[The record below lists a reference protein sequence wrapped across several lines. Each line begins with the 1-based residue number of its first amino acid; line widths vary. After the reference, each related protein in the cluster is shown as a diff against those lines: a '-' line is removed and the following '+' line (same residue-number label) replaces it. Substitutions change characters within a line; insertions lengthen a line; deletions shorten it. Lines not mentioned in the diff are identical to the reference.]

1 VRDPSALP
9 YLAGYPETT
18 LAPVR
23 ELLAA
28 GRLGAHVAAR
38 YPDRHPYTSSKLLR
52 GYVAELKQRHLKT
65 AKPVS
70 KVLYDDRLLAVEDAL
85 GLHTFR
91 SRAHGAKVRATSEIR
106 VAGLFKDAAPQ
117 FLRMIVVHELAHLR
131 EREHT
136 KAFYRL
142 CTAMEP
148 DYHQFE
154 FDLRLLLTA
163 REVEGPRGTG
173 EPEA

>member
-1 VRDPSALP
+1 MLDLP
-9 YLAGYPETT
+9 YLAGYPEAT

-28 GRLGAHVAAR
+28 GQLGAHVAAR
-38 YPDRHPYTSSKLLR
+38 YPERHPYTSSKLLR
-52 GYVAELKQRHLKT
+52 GYVTELKQRHLKT

-91 SRAHGAKVRATSEIR
+91 SRTHGAKRRTTSEIR
-106 VAGLFKDAAPQ
+106 VAGLFKDAAPE

-148 DYHQFE
+148 EYHQFE

-163 REVEGPRGTG
+163 REVEGAEGPDGSRG
-173 EPEA
+173 

>member
-1 VRDPSALP
+1 V
-9 YLAGYPETT
+9 
-18 LAPVR
+18 
-23 ELLAA
+23 
-28 GRLGAHVAAR
+28 
-38 YPDRHPYTSSKLLR
+38 
-52 GYVAELKQRHLKT
+52 
-65 AKPVS
+65 
-70 KVLYDDRLLAVEDAL
+70 VEHAL

-91 SRAHGAKVRATSEIR
+91 SRAHGAKLRALSEIR
-106 VAGLFKDAAPQ
+106 VAGLFKVAAPE

-163 REVEGPRGTG
+163 REVEGSNDG
-173 EPEA
+173 ER